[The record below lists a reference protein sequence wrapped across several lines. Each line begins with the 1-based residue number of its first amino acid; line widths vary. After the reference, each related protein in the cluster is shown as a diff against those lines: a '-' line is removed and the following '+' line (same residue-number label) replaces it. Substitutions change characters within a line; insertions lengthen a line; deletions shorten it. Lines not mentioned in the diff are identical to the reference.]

1 MTIWG
6 KHVIMKE
13 TLIVIISGRE
23 GSAPMVEKTIRRHPV
38 RQRRI
43 YTRGEESRKMS
54 FKVID
59 SSLRFTILFPV
70 FPTKHYY
77 LRSE

>member
-1 MTIWG
+1 MREMLS
-6 KHVIMKE
+6 VIRSE
-13 TLIVIISGRE
+13 CE
-23 GSAPMVEKTIRRHPV
+23 GSAPAMRKTIRRHPE

-43 YTRGEESRKMS
+43 YARGEESRKMS

-70 FPTKHYY
+70 FPTKHSC

>member
-43 YTRGEESRKMS
+43 YTRGEEAGKA
-54 FKVID
+54 
-59 SSLRFTILFPV
+59 SSEANVKDL
-70 FPTKHYY
+70 
-77 LRSE
+77 

>member
-1 MTIWG
+1 MTILG

-23 GSAPMVEKTIRRHPV
+23 ESATMVRKT
-38 RQRRI
+38 
-43 YTRGEESRKMS
+43 GKMP

-59 SSLRFTILFPV
+59 SSLRVTIPFPV
-70 FPTKHYY
+70 FSTKNSYF
-77 LRSE
+77 RSE